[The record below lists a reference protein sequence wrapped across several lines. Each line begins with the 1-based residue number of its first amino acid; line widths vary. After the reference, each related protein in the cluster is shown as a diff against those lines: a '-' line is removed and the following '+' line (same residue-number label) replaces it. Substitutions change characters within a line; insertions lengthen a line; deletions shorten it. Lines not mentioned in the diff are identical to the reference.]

1 MKPATPAAAG
11 ALIAYIRSFIMDER
25 DCGEW
30 AMDDWT
36 MPALKNGRGFTC
48 RNRCMIERSK
58 EAAVPAVPLAS

>member
-36 MPALKNGRGFTC
+36 MPALKTV
-48 RNRCMIERSK
+48 
-58 EAAVPAVPLAS
+58 AASLAEIGA